1 MLKLCVLYEY
11 IDAILKL
18 GWELYVLASVTQGG
32 QYIFAQLLDI
42 LLEHLQLFGVL
53 FTCLR

>member
-18 GWELYVLASVTQGG
+18 RWELHVLASVIQGDH
-32 QYIFAQLLDI
+32 YIFAQLLDI
-42 LLEHLQLFGVL
+42 LLEHL
-53 FTCLR
+53 